1 MATFEQQF
9 YRSQSDV
16 RAQKVHAQA
25 RRALMLQTCAK
36 IKPASMRPNLLNSI
50 RHSDLRGGDVI
61 QSHAK
66 DDFFYYPEVVEF
78 SRGATTQSTE
88 TSFSPSSWANSIEK
102 NYMEHER
109 VSRQRALEQQS
120 QFRVPVQPTIARF

>member
-9 YRSQSDV
+9 YKSQADV
-16 RAQKVHAQA
+16 RAQKVHAET

-61 QSHAK
+61 PSHAK
-66 DDFFYYPEVVEF
+66 DDFFYYPSSVEF
-78 SRGATTQSTE
+78 SRGATTQS
-88 TSFSPSSWANSIEK
+88 FSPSEWSNSV
-102 NYMEHER
+102 ER
-109 VSRQRALEQQS
+109 RMTDYERLSNQMALQQQS
-120 QFRVPVQPTIARF
+120 QFRLPAQPTITRF